1 MKHRSVIAFVIVAA
15 ALFAAPQ
22 LSHDLRSLRNAFGS
36 KLRGELMHA
45 FLSLPATEVAPAV
58 APRPAETVLASCA
71 KEKAGAPAAKQRK
84 NDVGA
89 PLSPRAEART
99 AAPDQ
104 LAMIVEPLS
113 VSGPWSAALP
123 AGALN
128 GAGEMPRAGGEVA
141 MIIPPDSGVEP
152 QALARASR
160 AAEREGAKQARKARE
175 EVRAAFVATGFDAK
189 GATWIKQD
197 EALRRLGESLPGTF
211 EFRVES
217 DNSKTKQ
224 LKVRRCAGS
233 NCPPPPPA
241 PRAPRASGQD
251 ETAVPVSVVSALT
264 TLAGE

>member
-22 LSHDLRSLRNAFGS
+22 LSHDLRSLKSAFGS

-45 FLSLPATEVAPAV
+45 FLSLPATEVAPAA
-58 APRPAETVLASCA
+58 APRPAETVLASCD
-71 KEKAGAPAAKQRK
+71 KERAGAPAAKPRK
-84 NDVGA
+84 DDSGA
-89 PLSPRAEART
+89 SLSPRAEART

-113 VSGPWSAALP
+113 VSGSWSAALP

-128 GAGEMPRAGGEVA
+128 GAGEMPRAGGGEVA
-141 MIIPPDSGVEP
+141 MIIPPDSGIEP
-152 QALARASR
+152 HALARASR
-160 AAEREGAKQARKARE
+160 AAAREGAKQARKAE
-175 EVRAAFVATGFDAK
+175 EDVRATFVATDFDAK

-211 EFRVES
+211 EFRVGR
-217 DNSKTKQ
+217 DGSKTKL
-224 LKVRRCAGS
+224 LKVRRCAGPS
-233 NCPPPPPA
+233 CPPPA

-251 ETAVPVSVVSALT
+251 ETAVPVSVVSAAT
-264 TLAGE
+264 ALAGE